1 MICERCGTQSDNGAR
16 ICPHCGAPLRA
27 YSGAGSIADM
37 RQGRSH
43 EPPPVY
49 GVGLERPRRA
59 SRYAQDA
66 GRPENRRGV
75 PVPEEGGE
83 KKRLRSH
90 DAAPRK
96 VSRRGVN
103 RALLLTILAG
113 LLLVS
118 AVVLFILAIRLPQ
131 GHLLL
136 LRATADNPERQEKVI
151 SMIGEENAAAALWQI
166 GQEQIDQGY
175 ISRCIETYNRAYE
188 LDPDIEGLYG
198 RLLSLADAYEAV
210 GMLEDAE
217 NLYKKLYTEVDD
229 KDPLAYRYAIQILLD
244 QNRLFEATDLM
255 RLAYE
260 KTGEISFK
268 SQREQRVP
276 LPPTSTPDSGRYMQ
290 QCQVTLSSPQGYDV
304 YYLIDDL
311 DSELP
316 ENGILFSEPI
326 VLGEGTY
333 DIRAVSVSSDL
344 ISDEV
349 TMRYTVWFPTPSAPK
364 SRLLTGEYDK
374 PKRVYL
380 YMESIKITG
389 DTPNQVYTIY
399 YTIDGTAPT
408 IDSPIYT
415 DEGFMLPVGDTT
427 LRAVAVNQY
436 GKVSNEYV
444 GTYKVNGKPVS
455 VFMDTQDQFKAF
467 TLGKTK
473 YDDFKKSFGAGTEKI
488 IDTADTASGKALQV
502 SYDWGTACFTDV
514 GHVLYAVNTGNHAMI
529 GPRGSK
535 VGMRLGDLIALF
547 RDRGQAANA
556 KGNRSLY
563 YNKDRGFGRYWK
575 DSDTAARVE
584 YVYWR
589 EDKATTTLTYS
600 LENDAVIRIE
610 MVVSG
615 LNIE

>member
-1 MICERCGTQSDNGAR
+1 
-16 ICPHCGAPLRA
+16 
-27 YSGAGSIADM
+27 
-37 RQGRSH
+37 
-43 EPPPVY
+43 
-49 GVGLERPRRA
+49 
-59 SRYAQDA
+59 
-66 GRPENRRGV
+66 
-75 PVPEEGGE
+75 
-83 KKRLRSH
+83 
-90 DAAPRK
+90 
-96 VSRRGVN
+96 
-103 RALLLTILAG
+103 
-113 LLLVS
+113 
-118 AVVLFILAIRLPQ
+118 
-131 GHLLL
+131 
-136 LRATADNPERQEKVI
+136 
-151 SMIGEENAAAALWQI
+151 
-166 GQEQIDQGY
+166 
-175 ISRCIETYNRAYE
+175 
-188 LDPDIEGLYG
+188 
-198 RLLSLADAYEAV
+198 
-210 GMLEDAE
+210 
-217 NLYKKLYTEVDD
+217 
-229 KDPLAYRYAIQILLD
+229 
-244 QNRLFEATDLM
+244 
-255 RLAYE
+255 
-260 KTGEISFK
+260 
-268 SQREQRVP
+268 
-276 LPPTSTPDSGRYMQ
+276 
-290 QCQVTLSSPQGYDV
+290 
-304 YYLIDDL
+304 
-311 DSELP
+311 
-316 ENGILFSEPI
+316 
-326 VLGEGTY
+326 
-333 DIRAVSVSSDL
+333 
-344 ISDEV
+344 
-349 TMRYTVWFPTPSAPK
+349 
-364 SRLLTGEYDK
+364 
-374 PKRVYL
+374 
-380 YMESIKITG
+380 
-389 DTPNQVYTIY
+389 
-399 YTIDGTAPT
+399 
-408 IDSPIYT
+408 
-415 DEGFMLPVGDTT
+415 MLPVGDTT